1 VSLHFG
7 TRKCIGAD
15 DDGIDVNDFLKFQV
29 DLSNQYEFADDI
41 SAWVWVTD
49 NIGESI
55 LVYESD
61 LNGVLPQPILT
72 SLPTSADVGDNITLL
87 GEHFTPNTPIT
98 VFLVDTQVSSMQTSV
113 NGSFSATFLV
123 PDDMDYGDYFVEA
136 VDDEDKFAF
145 GILTILK
152 TIPISVEGEDYVWLM
167 LLIVLIIAGSS
178 VIIYLKKHMKE
189 KARAAPIQ
197 FFGQKL

>member
-1 VSLHFG
+1 M
-7 TRKCIGAD
+7 
-15 DDGIDVNDFLKFQV
+15 NDFLKFQV

-49 NIGESI
+49 NIFESI

-98 VFLVDTQVSSMQTSV
+98 VFLVDTQVSSMLTSV

-152 TIPISVEGEDYVWLM
+152 TIPISVEEEDYVWLM

-178 VIIYLKKHMKE
+178 AILYLKKYMKE